1 MPAKSYKMGPGT
13 LTVGETGSP
22 QDMSCQIT
30 SAKLTPSKDAE
41 DDLNVLCGDVVPG
54 EVTYTW
60 ALAGTLVQD
69 LSTGG
74 VNLWSLANA
83 GLQLPFTFTPSTA
96 VGQTFTGIL
105 TVDPLEIGGDVKT
118 KPTADF
124 EWSLVGQPVA
134 SAGTGG

>member
-1 MPAKSYKMGPGT
+1 MAANSYKMGPGT
-13 LTVGETGSP
+13 LTIGETGTL

-30 SAKLTPSKDAE
+30 SAKLSPDKDAE

-60 ALAGTLVQD
+60 TLNGTLVQD
-69 LSTGG
+69 LSPDG
-74 VNLWSLANA
+74 VNLWSLTNA
-83 GLQLPFTFTPSTA
+83 GAQLPFTFTPSTA
-96 VGQTFTGIL
+96 VGQAFAGIV

-124 EWSLVGQPVA
+124 EWSLVGQPTVTPMA
-134 SAGTGG
+134 